1 MRVIV
6 WILALAPIVWLVSFW
21 HFALRA
27 RWALGRWP
35 TPYNPDPKDLGFDL
49 HYTALLIGIPGIWA
63 ATIALL
69 LVVALNYR
77 SIRAAGARPLLAVAT
92 ALGSCALLIG
102 LARLDPGQFF
112 YWFGD

>member
-6 WILALAPIVWLVSFW
+6 WILALAPIVWLFSFW

-35 TPYNPDPKDLGFDL
+35 TPYNPDPNDLGFDF
-49 HYTALLIGIPGIWA
+49 HYTALLIGVPGIWA

-69 LVVALNYR
+69 FVVAINYR
-77 SIRAAGARPLLAVAT
+77 SVRAAGARPLLAVAT